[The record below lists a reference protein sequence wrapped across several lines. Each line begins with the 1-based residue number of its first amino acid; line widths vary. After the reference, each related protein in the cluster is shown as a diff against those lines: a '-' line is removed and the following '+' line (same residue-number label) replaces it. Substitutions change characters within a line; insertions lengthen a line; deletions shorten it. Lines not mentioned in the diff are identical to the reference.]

1 MGGIKKIF
9 KKITHG
15 VGKVIGGVV
24 GGGGGGSAGSTV
36 VVSAPAPVPAPAVS
50 PTDITGQYSGSE
62 DSANNAV
69 ARKKKAGKRSLS
81 VSPGENS
88 GGATKGLNV
97 V

>member
-1 MGGIKKIF
+1 MGGIKKAF

-15 VGKVIGGVV
+15 VGKLR
-24 GGGGGGSAGSTV
+24 GGGGSDGGTV
-36 VVSAPAPVPAPAVS
+36 EISAPAVS